1 MTLKL
6 EKENEYDVSPED
18 VKQYLAEEAA
28 EPKESDTSSDTT
40 QDTLQPDTQTN
51 DRVEFNFEAD
61 PAFRNSL
68 KVEEAK
74 KITATLGIHEV
85 EVTPADQRMYLKAML
100 NDVPVTLDIPVMG
113 GQVTVTCRAL
123 SVFETEKVVTMAIK
137 YFQDNPE
144 VPAMLMSDHIQQ
156 MRVLLQVVSINKVP
170 FNGHKPLKENT
181 TDEDMQMEDF
191 RNASWHAI
199 RNMNITKYN
208 MLVQALN
215 VFETKLARMNSASL
229 NGDFWHPGE
238 TD

>member
-6 EKENEYDVSPED
+6 EKENEYDVSPDD
-18 VKQYLAEEAA
+18 VKKYLAEEAG
-28 EPKESDTSSDTT
+28 EHKESDTSTDTA
-40 QDTLQPDTQTN
+40 QDNLHPDEQSN
-51 DRVEFNFEAD
+51 DRVVFNFEAD
-61 PAFRNSL
+61 PAFRESL
-68 KVEEAK
+68 KVEEMK
-74 KITATLGIHEV
+74 KITATLGVHEV

-144 VPAMLMSDHIQQ
+144 VPSMLMADHIQQ
-156 MRVLLQVVSINKVP
+156 MRVLLQVLSINKVP
-170 FNGHKPLKENT
+170 FDGHKPLRENT
-181 TDEDMQMEDF
+181 TDEDMQMDDF
-191 RNASWHAI
+191 RNKSWHTI

-229 NGDFWHPGE
+229 NGDFWHPDE

>member
-6 EKENEYDVSPED
+6 EKENEYDVSPDD
-18 VKQYLAEEAA
+18 VKKYLAEEAG
-28 EPKESDTSSDTT
+28 EHKESDTSTDTA
-40 QDTLQPDTQTN
+40 QDNLHPDEQSN
-51 DRVEFNFEAD
+51 DRVVFNFEAD
-61 PAFRNSL
+61 PAFRESL
-68 KVEEAK
+68 KVEEMK
-74 KITATLGIHEV
+74 KITATLGVHEV

-144 VPAMLMSDHIQQ
+144 VPSMLMADHIQQ
-156 MRVLLQVVSINKVP
+156 MRVLLQVMSINKVP
-170 FNGHKPLKENT
+170 FDGHKPLRENT
-181 TDEDMQMEDF
+181 TDEDMQMDDF
-191 RNASWHAI
+191 RNKSWHTI

-229 NGDFWHPGE
+229 NGDFWHPDE

>member
-6 EKENEYDVSPED
+6 EKENEYDVSSED
-18 VKQYLAEEAA
+18 VKKYLSEEAG
-28 EPKESDTSSDTT
+28 EHKESDASADAA
-40 QDTLQPDTQTN
+40 QDNLHPDEQSN
-51 DRVEFNFEAD
+51 DRVVFNFEAD
-61 PAFRNSL
+61 PAFRESL
-68 KVEEAK
+68 KVEEMK

-144 VPAMLMSDHIQQ
+144 VPSMLMADHIQQ
-156 MRVLLQVVSINKVP
+156 MRVLLQVLSINKVP
-170 FNGHKPLKENT
+170 FDGHKPLMENT

-191 RNASWHAI
+191 RNKSWHTI

-229 NGDFWHPGE
+229 NGDFWHPDE